1 MPGTHAT
8 GQSAMMRRLGQWE
21 LSRSSEDFPRVGEK
35 RHKEGKA
42 RDTGIA
48 YFP

>member
-1 MPGTHAT
+1 MP
-8 GQSAMMRRLGQWE
+8 RLDQLG